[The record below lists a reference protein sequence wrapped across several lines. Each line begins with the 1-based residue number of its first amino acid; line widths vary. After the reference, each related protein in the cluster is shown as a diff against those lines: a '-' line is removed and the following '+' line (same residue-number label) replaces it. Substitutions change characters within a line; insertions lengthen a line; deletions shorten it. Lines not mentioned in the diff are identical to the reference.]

1 MILTGY
7 KGWDNLNDLLIES
20 FIKTKKELQE
30 LGEKDPDLARAK
42 AIEALKRMGLI
53 GEDGKLTP
61 PYNGEK
67 VNDEDFTRG
76 PGEIDNGDER

>member
-1 MILTGY
+1 
-7 KGWDNLNDLLIES
+7 
-20 FIKTKKELQE
+20 
-30 LGEKDPDLARAK
+30 
-42 AIEALKRMGLI
+42 MGLI